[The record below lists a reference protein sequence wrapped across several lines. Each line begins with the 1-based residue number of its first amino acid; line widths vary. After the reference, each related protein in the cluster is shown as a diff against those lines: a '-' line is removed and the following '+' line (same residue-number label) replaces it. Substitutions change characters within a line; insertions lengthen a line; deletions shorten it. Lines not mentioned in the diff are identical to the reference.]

1 MLSLDQLKNSL
12 VFLAGDEASFSDNF
26 HPFIN
31 PDNIYP
37 LTDEFNLAYSHVE
50 ANGNAKIIFLDL
62 ALRVTKLI
70 R

>member
-1 MLSLDQLKNSL
+1 MLSLDQLKNRL
-12 VFLAGDEASFSDNF
+12 VFLSGNEASFSHKF
-26 HPFIN
+26 HPYIN
-31 PDNIYP
+31 QKNIYP

-62 ALRVTKLI
+62 ALRITKLI